1 MNQQSDKPANDS
13 KSEGVELFDRANSEY
28 DAGNYASALELFD
41 RAIEHGMVSEVV
53 LNNKGAALDAV
64 GRYSEASECY
74 RRATSISSSYEL
86 AWHNLGNSLY
96 SQELFKIA
104 AAAYSRAASLKPD
117 RKENWSGLA
126 ASYSRLEQF
135 KKAKVAI
142 DKLSNFANEDDSL
155 LLLQVDMYTDA
166 GYLELAIKC
175 SDSYISR
182 HPDSPEGYSRRG
194 SAEHEAG
201 DYGKAIDS
209 YEKALTLTQG
219 DKELWNNL
227 GYTCFVARQ
236 FQKALECLDKAI
248 AIDPLYKPAW
258 YNKGYAYHGA
268 DLLEEAVDCYSKA
281 IAIDSKDKVLWN
293 NLGNALY
300 NLGKY
305 AESIPKFVEAIE
317 VDPDYEIAWNNIGNA
332 LEKMGEYIEAIPF
345 HDRSL
350 EIAPDFDY
358 ALYAKGVC
366 KSMTGD
372 FEGGY
377 DLILESLELNPTY
390 DEAWKERSR
399 VAGQMGRM
407 DDALLSIEE
416 ALSLNPEFDQGWVE
430 RGEILLKVGN
440 PEASQASF
448 EMALRCLESARTDT
462 IGGLS
467 TTLRRGEVLLRLGRF
482 EEALADLESVVLTK
496 KLGHSSIPKALELRT
511 FLHRTD
517 LPTAVKEA
525 IESCPDAKA
534 KKAYARFLLDAGD
547 WQSAERVTA
556 GIDPSSNDGS
566 EIEFLMA
573 RISALGGDVD
583 NAIKFVESAHAD
595 PSQAVERF
603 DGETREAKGDLEG
616 AARAYKD
623 ALSIRPNDASVAT
636 ALARVHL
643 KRRDL
648 RSALKA
654 ADIAIGIDAR
664 EWEPYKVKAEAYAA
678 MGDRG
683 KAEAELAKSTSR
695 LAKAGLKQETLP
707 KDVAS

>member
-1 MNQQSDKPANDS
+1 LNQQSDKPANDH
-13 KSEGVELFDRANSEY
+13 KSEGIELFERANSEY
-28 DAGNYASALELFD
+28 DGGNYAAALEFFD
-41 RAIEHGMVSEVV
+41 RAIEHGLVSEVV
-53 LNNKGAALDAV
+53 LNNKGAALDAA

-74 RRATSISSSYEL
+74 RRAASISSSYEL

-96 SQELFKIA
+96 SQELFKVA

-142 DKLSNFANEDDSL
+142 DRLSKFANEDDSL
-155 LLLQVDMYTDA
+155 LLLQADMYTDA
-166 GYLELAIKC
+166 GYLELAVKC
-175 SDSYISR
+175 SDSYISK

-194 SAEHEAG
+194 GAEHEAG
-201 DYGKAIDS
+201 DFGKAIES
-209 YEKALTLTQG
+209 YEKALTFAKG

-236 FQKALECLDKAI
+236 FQKALECFDKAI

-268 DLLEEAVDCYSKA
+268 DMLEEAVDCYTKA
-281 IAIDSKDKVLWN
+281 IALDSKDRVLWN

-332 LEKMGEYIEAIPF
+332 LEKMGDYREALPF

-358 ALYAKGVC
+358 AIYAKGVC
-366 KSMTGD
+366 KSMMGD
-372 FEGGY
+372 LEGGY
-377 DLILESLELNPTY
+377 DLILESIELNPSY
-390 DEAWKERSR
+390 DEAWKARSR

-430 RGEILLKVGN
+430 RGEIMLKVGN

-448 EMALRCLESARTDT
+448 EMALRCLEGARTNT
-462 IGGLS
+462 VGGLS
-467 TTLRRGEVLLRLGRF
+467 TILRRGEVLLRLGRF
-482 EEALADLESVVLTK
+482 EEALMNVESVVLTK
-496 KLGHSSIPKALELRT
+496 KLGHASIPKALELRR

-525 IESCPDAKA
+525 IESCSDTKA
-534 KKAYARFLLDAGD
+534 KKAYASFLLDAGD
-547 WQSAERVTA
+547 WQTAGKVVA
-556 GIDPSSNDGS
+556 GIDPSSNDDS
-566 EIEFLMA
+566 EVKFLMA
-573 RISALGGDVD
+573 RISAMRGDVY
-583 NAIKFVESAHAD
+583 NAVMLVGSAHAD
-595 PSQAVERF
+595 SSQAIERF
-603 DGETREAKGDLEG
+603 EGETREGEEDWEA

-643 KRRDL
+643 KRRDFK
-648 RSALKA
+648 SALTA

-664 EWEPYKVKAEAYAA
+664 EWEPFKVKSEVYAA
-678 MGDRG
+678 MGDKD

-695 LAKAGLKQETLP
+695 LAKTGMSQETLP
-707 KDVAS
+707 KGAAS